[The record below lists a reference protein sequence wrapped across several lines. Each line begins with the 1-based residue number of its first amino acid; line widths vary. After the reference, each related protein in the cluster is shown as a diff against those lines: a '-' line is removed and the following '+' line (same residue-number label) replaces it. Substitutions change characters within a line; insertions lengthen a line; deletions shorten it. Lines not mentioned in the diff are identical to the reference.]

1 MAIGALLPR
10 DAVAL
15 ARLEWAEVRRSRWLI
30 TCIGLYGALGALFVA
45 VGLRESSVVGFTGM
59 GRVLFS
65 LSHALVVILP
75 LVALSVSGQTVS
87 RARDDGSLELLLSQP
102 LRRTSYLAAVT
113 AVRFLSLALPLVV
126 VLLAL
131 GAIARLGFGDAV
143 PWALILRVSL
153 VCTALIWTFV
163 GIGIAISTRVRSAA
177 RATTALILCW
187 IAAVAL
193 LDFGLIGLL
202 LRWQLDPRAVFLLA
216 AVNPVQ
222 AARLALLSAAEPDL
236 ATLGPV
242 GFYLANTLGP
252 RGLFAFGLLWPV
264 FLGSAVWLW
273 TLRAFR
279 RGDAI

>member
-1 MAIGALLPR
+1 MVIPAILPR

-15 ARLEWAEVRRSRWLI
+15 ARLEWADVRRSRWLI
-30 TCIGLYGALGALFVA
+30 TCIGLYGALGALFVT

-65 LSHALVVILP
+65 LSHALVVLLP
-75 LVALSVSGQTVS
+75 LMALSVSGQTVS

-113 AVRFLSLALPLVV
+113 AVRFLSLVVPLFV
-126 VLLAL
+126 VLLGL
-131 GAIARLGFGDAV
+131 GAIARIGFGDAV
-143 PWALILRVSL
+143 PWFLILRAALVSA
-153 VCTALIWTFV
+153 ALLWSFV
-163 GIGIAISTRVRSAA
+163 AIGIAISTRVRSAA

-193 LDFGLIGLL
+193 LDFGLVGLL
-202 LRWQLDPRAVFLLA
+202 LRWPLDPRAVFLLA
-216 AVNPVQ
+216 GLNPVQ

-242 GFYLANTLGP
+242 GFFLANSLGP
-252 RGLFAFGLLWPV
+252 RGLLAFGLAWPLL
-264 FLGSAVWLW
+264 LGSAVWLW